1 LVYFVEKFEL
11 STPMDTPSAPL
22 TPLFTNDAV
31 VLGILMGILALIFY
45 TSASSHPFWKKFYR
59 YVPSILL
66 CYFIPSLFNSFG
78 IISGDQSVLYT
89 VASQY
94 LLPASLV
101 YFTLSIDYKAIARL
115 GPKAL
120 IMFLTGT
127 LGIMIGGPLALL
139 IVSWF
144 LPEVLGGSGPEA
156 VWRGLSTI
164 AGSWIGGGANQTA
177 LKEVFQPS
185 DRLFSAVIAVDVICA
200 NLWMAILL
208 YGAGRAKELD
218 ARMKANSRDIEVVRQ
233 KIEEFSLRIARIP
246 SLTDLII
253 LTAAGFCSM
262 GLSHALA
269 DVIAPWITVHA
280 PQLERLSL
288 TSKFFWVVVMATTL
302 GMLLSLTPARKL
314 EGVGAS
320 KIGSLLLYILVAT
333 IGMKMDT
340 MSIFDNPSLFLIGF
354 IWISI
359 HGVLLLIVARIIK
372 APFFFTAVGSQAN
385 VGGAASAPIIAAAFH
400 PALAPVGVLMAVLGY
415 ALGTYCG
422 YLTALLMQIV
432 AEGV

>member
-1 LVYFVEKFEL
+1 MIYFVAEFEL
-11 STPMDTPSAPL
+11 LTPMDTPSAPS

-31 VLGILMGILALIFY
+31 VLGILIGVLALIFY
-45 TSASSHPFWKKFYR
+45 TSASSHSFWKKFYR

-115 GPKAL
+115 GTKAL

-127 LGIMIGGPLALL
+127 LGIMIGGPVALL
-139 IVSWF
+139 IVSGF
-144 LPEVLGGSGPEA
+144 LPEVLGEIGPEA
-156 VWRGLSTI
+156 VWRGLATI

-185 DRLFSAVIAVDVICA
+185 DQLFSAVIAVDVICA

-233 KIEEFSLRIARIP
+233 KIEDFSLRIARIP
-246 SLTDLII
+246 SLTELTI
-253 LTAAGFCSM
+253 LTATGFCSM
-262 GLSHALA
+262 ALSHALA
-269 DVIAPWITVHA
+269 DVIVPWITIHA
-280 PQLERLSL
+280 PQLERFSL
-288 TSKFFWVVVMATTL
+288 TSKFFWVVVIATTL
-302 GMLLSLTPARKL
+302 GMLLSLTPAKKL

-359 HGVLLLIVARIIK
+359 HGVLLVIVARIIK

-385 VGGAASAPIIAAAFH
+385 VGGAASAPIVAAAFH

>member
-1 LVYFVEKFEL
+1 
-11 STPMDTPSAPL
+11 MNDQIAPAS
-22 TPLFTNDAV
+22 PLFTNDAV
-31 VLGILMGILALIFY
+31 VLGILMGVLALIFY
-45 TSASSHPFWKKFYR
+45 TSSNSAPFWKKFYK

-66 CYFIPSLFNSFG
+66 CYFIPSLLNSFG
-78 IISGDQSVLYT
+78 IISGDQSILYT

-115 GPKAL
+115 GPKAV

-127 LGIMIGGPLALL
+127 LGIMIGGPLAIL
-139 IVSWF
+139 IVSAF
-144 LPEVLGGSGPEA
+144 MPEAVGGSGPDA

-185 DRLFSAVIAVDVICA
+185 DQLFSAVIAVDVICA
-200 NLWMAILL
+200 NLWLAVLL

-218 ARMKANSRDIEVVRQ
+218 ARMGADASDIEVVRK
-233 KIEEFSLRIARIP
+233 KIEDFSLSVARIP
-246 SLTDLII
+246 SLTDLIV
-253 LTAAGFCSM
+253 LAAAGFCAM

-269 DVIAPWITVHA
+269 DFIAPWIAVHL
-280 PQLERLSL
+280 PQLERFSL
-288 TSKFFWVVVMATTL
+288 TSKFFWVVVIATTI
-302 GMLLSLTPARKL
+302 GMLLSLTKAKNL

-320 KIGSLLLYILVAT
+320 KMGSLLLYILVAT

-340 MSIFDNPSLFLIGF
+340 LSIFSNPGLFLIGF
-354 IWISI
+354 IWISV
-359 HGVLLLIVARIIK
+359 HGLLLMIVAKLIK

-385 VGGAASAPIIAAAFH
+385 VGGAASAPIVAAAFH
-400 PALAPVGVLMAVLGY
+400 PALAPVGVLLSVLGY

-422 YLTALLMQIV
+422 YLTALLMQLI

>member
-1 LVYFVEKFEL
+1 MDNPIAPE
-11 STPMDTPSAPL
+11 TPF
-22 TPLFTNDAV
+22 FTNDAV
-31 VLGILMGILALIFY
+31 VLGILIGILALIFY

-115 GPKAL
+115 GPKAI

-127 LGIMIGGPLALL
+127 VGIMIGGPVALL
-139 IVSWF
+139 IISWF
-144 LPEVLGGSGPEA
+144 SPEVLGGSGPEA
-156 VWRGLSTI
+156 VWRGLATI

-185 DRLFSAVIAVDVICA
+185 DQLFSAVIAVDVICA
-200 NLWMAILL
+200 NLWMAVLL
-208 YGAGRAKELD
+208 YGAGRSKELD
-218 ARMKANSRDIEVVRQ
+218 ARMGADSSDIDVVRK
-233 KIEEFSLRIARIP
+233 KIEDFSLSIARIP
-246 SLTDLII
+246 SLTDLMV
-253 LTAAGFCSM
+253 LAAAGFCAM

-269 DVIAPWITVHA
+269 DVIAPWIAVHL
-280 PQLERLSL
+280 PQLERFSL
-288 TSKFFWVVVMATTL
+288 TSKFFWVVVIATTI
-302 GMLLSLTPARKL
+302 GMLLSLTPAKKL

-340 MSIFDNPSLFLIGF
+340 LSIFDNPSLFLIGF
-354 IWISI
+354 IWISV
-359 HGVLLLIVARIIK
+359 HGLLLLIVAKIIK
-372 APFFFTAVGSQAN
+372 APLFFTAVGSQAN
-385 VGGAASAPIIAAAFH
+385 VGGAASAPIVAAAFH
-400 PALAPVGVLMAVLGY
+400 PALAPVGVLLSVLGY

-422 YLTALLMQIV
+422 YLTALLLRLV
-432 AEGV
+432 AEGA